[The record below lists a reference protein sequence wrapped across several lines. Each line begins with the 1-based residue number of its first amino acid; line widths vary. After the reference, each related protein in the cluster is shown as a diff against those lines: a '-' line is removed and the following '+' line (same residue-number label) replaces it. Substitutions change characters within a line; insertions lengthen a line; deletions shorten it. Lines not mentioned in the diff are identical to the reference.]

1 MSPRSR
7 VWIRGYLRN
16 WSFVMLIVG
25 LAGHAALA
33 QDATRE
39 RDRAPSPSRVTLSTA
54 GLAEYVFAF
63 PVENEAT
70 VRLVLET
77 ADVDDVLKSL
87 VVRDPAGS
95 GHKVSLPSEWA
106 SPRGVALPLF
116 AWIMPQGERAGGAG
130 RSWRDRTSDA

>member
-7 VWIRGYLRN
+7 VWIRGYLCD

-39 RDRAPSPSRVTLSTA
+39 RDRTPSPSRVTLLTA

-70 VRLVLET
+70 V
-77 ADVDDVLKSL
+77 
-87 VVRDPAGS
+87 G
-95 GHKVSLPSEWA
+95 
-106 SPRGVALPLF
+106 
-116 AWIMPQGERAGGAG
+116 
-130 RSWRDRTSDA
+130 